1 MVVPVAFL
9 SSPEDAVLS
18 ASFAPLA
25 KEEEALLEAVLGE
38 VLDSAT
44 LVALALVVFFAAV
57 ADFVVAVAV
66 FLEAAFLVAV
76 GFFSAEAAVA
86 LFFEAVF
93 STPSLVSA
101 VLLVVVF
108 FVVLVLVVF
117 LVALAFFGSSALAA
131 LDVFVVLDELEVAFL
146 AEVGFAS

>member
-18 ASFAPLA
+18 VSFAPLA
-25 KEEEALLEAVLGE
+25 KEGEALLEAVLGE
-38 VLDSAT
+38 ALDS
-44 LVALALVVFFAAV
+44 VALALVDVFAAV
-57 ADFVVAVAV
+57 ADFAVAAVV
-66 FLEAAFLVAV
+66 FFGVAFLVAV
-76 GFFSAEAAVA
+76 DFFSAEAEAAVA

-93 STPSLVSA
+93 SAPSLASVA
-101 VLLVVVF
+101 LLVVVF

-117 LVALAFFGSSALAA
+117 LVALAFLGPSALAA

-146 AEVGFAS
+146 SEVDFAS